1 LAEGRFCD
9 GRPFAAGA
17 GAAERRLTAAEEAE
31 LARRSWA
38 GDAEARVRLVE
49 GFLGLAVSAAQAYAG
64 RGIPLEDL
72 VQEGCLGLL
81 EAARRFDCLKG
92 CRFSTYAVYWARQ
105 AILKAFGREA
115 PRLEGRELAV
125 LDGLPGAFSER
136 ADFLP
141 LSARAA
147 DEGFAPPE
155 EAALERLEAEALRKA
170 LAALPERERLV
181 LEVRYGLAGRP
192 PGTVGEAAR
201 LLGVSRTRAHQLERQ
216 ALERLRRLLGAGA
229 KRGGGKED
237 ARGMVRLEC
246 SRGRK
251 GFRAEGRPC
260 ERGFGNPEPLRA

>member
-31 LARRSWA
+31 LARRSQA
-38 GDAEARVRLVE
+38 GDADARVRLVE

-81 EAARRFDCLKG
+81 KAAERFDRERGL
-92 CRFSTYAVYWARQ
+92 RFSTYATYWVRQ
-105 AILKAFGREA
+105 AILKAFDREA

-147 DEGFAPPE
+147 DEGFPSPE

-192 PGTVGEAAR
+192 PGTVREAAR
-201 LLGVSRTRAHQLERQ
+201 LLGVSRMRAHQLERQ
-216 ALERLRRLLGAGA
+216 ALGRLRRILERNCRKANASKEAGA
-229 KRGGGKED
+229 NAG
-237 ARGMVRLEC
+237 RLA
-246 SRGRK
+246 GRL
-251 GFRAEGRPC
+251 G
-260 ERGFGNPEPLRA
+260 